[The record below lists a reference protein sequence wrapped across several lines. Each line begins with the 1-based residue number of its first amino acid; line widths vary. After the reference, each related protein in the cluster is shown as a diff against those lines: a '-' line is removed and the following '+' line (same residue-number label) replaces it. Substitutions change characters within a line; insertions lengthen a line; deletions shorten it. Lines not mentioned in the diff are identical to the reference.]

1 MGKAIDVRR
10 RQRRGE
16 VSAERIV
23 IPDGWEV
30 SRLPAA
36 AGVSPLRGGE
46 LPSGRS
52 IPLPAGKTVVIVND
66 AQRPTPTPWLM
77 ERLDVDWEREDVFI
91 AVATGSHAP
100 PGAEELREIFGP
112 FLERIRPRLVLH
124 RGDGSDMIRV
134 GRTSRGT
141 PIEVNRL
148 LEGSSSVFALGSV
161 EPHYF
166 AGWTGGRKSLVP
178 GLCSLT
184 TIRANH
190 RLALEGGRPGS
201 LEECPV
207 HHDLVE
213 GTAIIDR
220 WLQESG
226 PCLLAALNVIHREGV
241 FYGSSSG
248 PLASLVEQLV
258 PRAREVYGRPLEHTF
273 PVVLCLVDHPLD
285 RDFYQSLKALENWK
299 SAVADGGVLV
309 LAADCLDGMGPP
321 TFTQFQG
328 RLPGLEDLSR
338 QISEEYHLGDH
349 KLASFLRY
357 RDSGRSM
364 LLLSH
369 GPLHHSDVPV
379 TVVDSI
385 SAALSRAGTVVDPSR
400 RRVLVV
406 EDAGHCYPLFSA

>member
-1 MGKAIDVRR
+1 MVTAIDVRR

-16 VSAERIV
+16 MSTERIV
-23 IPDGWEV
+23 FPDGWAV

-36 AGVSPLRGGE
+36 AGVSPLSGEE
-46 LPSGRS
+46 LPAARS
-52 IPLPAGKTVVIVND
+52 IPVPGGKAIVIVND

-77 ERLDVDWEREDVFI
+77 ERLDVDWERADVFT
-91 AVATGSHAP
+91 AVATGSHTP
-100 PGAEELREIFGP
+100 PKSKELKEIFGP

-134 GRTSRGT
+134 GRTGRGT
-141 PIEVNRL
+141 PIEINRH
-148 LEGSSSVFALGSV
+148 LEGSSSVIALGSV

-178 GLCSLT
+178 GLCSLA

-213 GTAIIDR
+213 GSGIIDR
-220 WLQESG
+220 WLQGSG
-226 PCLLAALNVIHREGV
+226 PCLLSALNVIHREGV
-241 FYGSSSG
+241 FYGSAFG

-258 PRAREVYGRPLEHTF
+258 PRAREVYGRPLESTF

-299 SAVADGGVLV
+299 SAVAPGGTLI

-321 TFTQFQG
+321 TFRQFQG
-328 RLPGLEDLSR
+328 QLPELKDLTR
-338 QISEEYHLGDH
+338 QISEKYHLGDH

-364 LLLSH
+364 LLLSR
-369 GPLHHSDVPV
+369 GPLRHFDVPV
-379 TVVDSI
+379 ADSL
-385 SAALSRAGTVVDPSR
+385 SAALSHAGELVNPSQKR
-400 RRVLVV
+400 ILVV
-406 EDAGHCYPLFSA
+406 EDAGHCYPLFPA

>member
-1 MGKAIDVRR
+1 MGTTIDVRR

-16 VSAERIV
+16 VSTERIV
-23 IPDGWEV
+23 FPDGWAV
-30 SRLPAA
+30 SRLPAS
-36 AGVSPLRGGE
+36 AGVSPLSEGE
-46 LPSGRS
+46 LPARRS
-52 IPLPAGKTVVIVND
+52 IPVPDGKAVVIVND
-66 AQRPTPTPWLM
+66 AQRPTPTPWMM
-77 ERLDVDWEREDVFI
+77 ERLDVDWERANVFT
-91 AVATGSHAP
+91 AVATGSHTP
-100 PGAEELREIFGP
+100 PTSEELKEIFGP

-134 GRTSRGT
+134 GRTGRGT

-178 GLCSLT
+178 GLCSLA

-213 GTAIIDR
+213 GAGIVGK

-226 PCLLAALNVIHREGV
+226 PCLLSALNVIHREGI
-241 FYGSSSG
+241 FYGSAFG
-248 PLASLVEQLV
+248 PLAGLVEQLV
-258 PRAREVYGRPLEHTF
+258 PRAREVYGRHLENTF
-273 PVVLCLVDHPLD
+273 PIVLCLVDHPLN

-299 SAVADGGVLV
+299 SAVAPGGTLI

-328 RLPGLEDLSR
+328 RIPDLEDLTR
-338 QISEEYHLGDH
+338 QVAEEYHLGDH
-349 KLASFLRY
+349 KLASFLLY
-357 RDSGRSM
+357 RNSGRSM
-364 LLLSH
+364 ILLSR
-369 GPLHHSDVPV
+369 GPLCRSDVPV
-379 TVVDSI
+379 PVDDNLP
-385 SAALSRAGTVVDPSR
+385 AALSRAAGLVNQSPR
-400 RRVLVV
+400 RILVV
-406 EDAGHCYPLFSA
+406 EDAGHCYPLFPA